1 MIKLKMKNKLNIYK
15 EETKT
20 LSFTFLAITLA
31 ICFVL
36 ILGFASTTLDLANE
50 DIYMFALFL
59 LLIFGSIFE
68 FIVEK
73 STKNEE
79 NDGYEDE

>member
-1 MIKLKMKNKLNIYK
+1 MKLKMKNKLNIYK
-15 EETKT
+15 EEAKT
-20 LSFTFLAITLA
+20 LSFTFLTITLA

-36 ILGFASTTLDLANE
+36 ILGFASAILDLANK

-73 STKNEE
+73 STKNEKK
-79 NDGYEDE
+79 

>member
-1 MIKLKMKNKLNIYK
+1 MKLKMKNKLNIYK
-15 EETKT
+15 EESRT
-20 LSFTFLAITLA
+20 LPFTFLAVTLA

-36 ILGFASTTLDLANE
+36 ILGFASATLDLTNE

-59 LLIFGSIFE
+59 LLIFGTIFE

-79 NDGYEDE
+79 NDSYEDE